1 MNRTV
6 QQLRSSRA
14 PATDGEHTLSLQVI
28 EAGELAS
35 RPANRSDAAD
45 NPHCL
50 LCLVTLERPRI
61 RSTMQRRCRLRD
73 RLGGGDASRNAGILA
88 RDPHFW
94 DYLQQINLMAYEDE
108 IDTDRARQFINRA
121 CGISGR
127 HEFERC
133 TDAAL
138 RFFTLIEEPF
148 LAWLQAADHD

>member
-1 MNRTV
+1 VNRTV

-14 PATDGEHTLSLQVI
+14 PAIEGEHTLSLQVI
-28 EAGELAS
+28 GAGELAS
-35 RPANRSDAAD
+35 PTPVAPSAAG

-50 LCLVTLERPRI
+50 LCLVALERPRV
-61 RSTMQRRCRLRD
+61 RSTTHRRWRLRD
-73 RLGGGDASRNAGILA
+73 RLSGGDARRNASILA

-121 CGISGR
+121 CRVSGR

-133 TDAAL
+133 SDAAL

-148 LAWLQAADHD
+148 LAWLLASDHD

>member
-14 PATDGEHTLSLQVI
+14 PATEGEHTVSLQVI
-28 EAGELAS
+28 DAGELAS
-35 RPANRSDAAD
+35 PAAD
-45 NPHCL
+45 GPGAAGNPHCL
-50 LCLVTLERPRI
+50 LCLVALERPRI
-61 RSTMQRRCRLRD
+61 RSTTHRRWRLRD
-73 RLGGGDASRNAGILA
+73 RLSGGDASRNASILA

-121 CGISGR
+121 CRVSGR
-127 HEFERC
+127 HEFEHC
-133 TDAAL
+133 NDAAL

-148 LAWLQAADHD
+148 LAWLLAADHD